1 MKNFFF
7 LIMIAFFHPALGQE
21 LNPETSLPVV
31 LYVYDPLCGWC
42 YGFSPVM
49 EDMAKVFNDKASFKV
64 ISGGMV
70 TGDRVGPLSDIAPY
84 IRKAYKDVE
93 KLSGV
98 SFGDKYLQI
107 LFGDAYWIMNS
118 EPPSRIHALFCHEFP
133 DQQTRVS
140 ALIQKGIYQEALPPV
155 SDELSIW
162 VGEQLGKSAEWTL
175 QNMNSAENIQRVKDQ
190 YDLSA
195 KLGVSGFP
203 AVFVWKD
210 GTWYQVSRG
219 FTEKGQMNNTIQ
231 AVLRK

>member
-1 MKNFFF
+1 MVT
-7 LIMIAFFHPALGQE
+7 FFHPALGQE
-21 LNPETSLPVV
+21 LNAEISRPVV

-49 EDMAKVFNDKASFKV
+49 EEMAVEFGDMADFKV

-98 SFGDKYLQI
+98 LFGDKYLQI
-107 LFGDAYWIMNS
+107 LFGDAAWVMNS
-118 EPPSRIHALFCHEFP
+118 EPPSRIHALFCHEFQ

-155 SDELSIW
+155 SDELGIW
-162 VGEQLGKSAEWTL
+162 VGEQLGKSSGWTL
-175 QNMNSAENIQRVKDQ
+175 QQLNSEENIQRMKDHF
-190 YDLSA
+190 DLSS
-195 KLGVSGFP
+195 KLGVTGFP
-203 AVFVWKD
+203 AVFVWKS

-219 FTEKGQMNNTIQ
+219 FMEKGQMRSI
-231 AVLRK
+231 LKDLL